1 MKRTKCD
8 LSEADVRRY
17 LGDEKIDGA
26 INEPTSGVYKSK
38 SSEAWCIVKN
48 VSCNGKTVATRHG
61 TFLDKTVAQVA
72 CNWLHQ
78 QAKSVQMEPGAA
90 RKWIVSQC
98 GNKDSNTF
106 ENIEPSDNPRNVES
120 YLQAAHHVLKTAC
133 DENEEKNTD
142 NMRIKMLI
150 YECIKKLRVL
160 EKTHS

>member
-8 LSEADVRRY
+8 LSEADVRKY
-17 LGDEKIDGA
+17 LGDEQMDSA

-61 TFLDKTVAQVA
+61 TFLEKNVAQVA

-98 GNKDSNTF
+98 GNKDSDTYVDNK
-106 ENIEPSDNPRNVES
+106 PSENPRNIES
-120 YLQAAHHVLKTAC
+120 YLQATHHVLNTAC
-133 DENEEKNTD
+133 DENEQKNTD
-142 NMRIKMLI
+142 NMRIKTLI
-150 YECIKKLRVL
+150 YECIKKLRIL
-160 EKTHS
+160 EKIHF

>member
-8 LSEADVRRY
+8 LSEADIRKH
-17 LGDEKIDGA
+17 LGDDKIDSA
-26 INEPTSGVYKSK
+26 INEPFSGVYKSK

-61 TFLDKTVAQVA
+61 TFLDKHVAQVA

-90 RKWIVSQC
+90 RKWIVNQC
-98 GNKDSNTF
+98 GKRDSN
-106 ENIEPSDNPRNVES
+106 IYDDHEPSENPRNIES
-120 YLQAAHHVLKTAC
+120 YLQAAQHVLKTAC
-133 DENEEKNTD
+133 DEHEEKHVDTI
-142 NMRIKMLI
+142 RVKTLI
-150 YECIKKLRVL
+150 YDCIKKLRIL